1 MKFYAKSK
9 KRVPEEVQKQRLM
22 EALERLEERLGGEL
36 TEEER
41 KILRTEK
48 SERYELQKSG
58 TRPGR
63 RGGFLTVRRRPRLGR
78 RLIFAEKGSPFSAK
92 RAVPRFAR
100 GFFFIF
106 SHKPPSSDI

>member
-41 KILRTEK
+41 KILRRASVKIQEIRPEEPKELEEQLKETE
-48 SERYELQKSG
+48 E
-58 TRPGR
+58 
-63 RGGFLTVRRRPRLGR
+63 
-78 RLIFAEKGSPFSAK
+78 
-92 RAVPRFAR
+92 
-100 GFFFIF
+100 
-106 SHKPPSSDI
+106 

>member
-41 KILRTEK
+41 KILR
-48 SERYELQKSG
+48 R
-58 TRPGR
+58 
-63 RGGFLTVRRRPRLGR
+63 
-78 RLIFAEKGSPFSAK
+78 ASAK
-92 RAVPRFAR
+92 YRRYGR
-100 GFFFIF
+100 KNQRNWKSI
-106 SHKPPSSDI
+106 

>member
-41 KILRTEK
+41 KILRRASVKIQEIRPEEPKELEEHLKETE
-48 SERYELQKSG
+48 EC
-58 TRPGR
+58 
-63 RGGFLTVRRRPRLGR
+63 
-78 RLIFAEKGSPFSAK
+78 AK
-92 RAVPRFAR
+92 RFLKFMGSILQRR
-100 GFFFIF
+100 NRN
-106 SHKPPSSDI
+106 